1 MLLSLNVLFMIND
14 NTWIAGEFRMD
25 FLGSTGIYTFV
36 FICIV
41 IIGVMVYF
49 AKKVKWAELAGYLG
63 ALSSALLIYSGG
75 KSKSSLHTINV

>member
-1 MLLSLNVLFMIND
+1 
-14 NTWIAGEFRMD
+14 MD

-49 AKKVKWAELAGYLG
+49 AKKVK
-63 ALSSALLIYSGG
+63 
-75 KSKSSLHTINV
+75 